1 MQPNDDQRAQQREH
15 SEPRE
20 GTRAVPRFVLIWI
33 AALIVWGVG
42 YYTWQIGKPMLGGDS
57 RSVVELPAAGAA
69 VDGEA
74 LFGVHCSAC
83 HQASGQGVPGA
94 FPPLVGSHWVQ
105 GDPAV
110 PVAIVHDGL
119 QGPIEVEG
127 QSFQGVM
134 PAFAG
139 KLSNAEIAGI
149 ITYARQAWGN
159 DADPVDASL
168 VESHAEEFGER
179 GAWSALELSEHFE
192 TP

>member
-1 MQPNDDQRAQQREH
+1 MQPNDDHRAQQREH

-20 GTRAVPRFVLIWI
+20 GNRSVPRLVIVWI
-33 AALIVWGVG
+33 AVLIVWGVG
-42 YYTWQIGKPMLGGDS
+42 YYAWQIGKPMLGGDS
-57 RSVVELPAAGAA
+57 RSVVEQPVAGAA

-94 FPPLVGSHWVQ
+94 FPPLVGSHWLQ

-127 QSFQGVM
+127 KTFQGVM
-134 PAFAG
+134 PAFASQ
-139 KLSNAEIAGI
+139 LSNAEIAGVI
-149 ITYARQAWGN
+149 SYARQAWGN

-168 VESHAEEFGER
+168 VELYAEEYGER
-179 GAWSALELSEHFE
+179 GAWSAEELSEHFE

>member
-1 MQPNDDQRAQQREH
+1 MEPNDHRAQQREH
-15 SEPRE
+15 PEPQE
-20 GTRAVPRFVLIWI
+20 GTHSVPRIVMLWI
-33 AALIVWGVG
+33 AILIVWGVG
-42 YYTWQIGKPMLGGDS
+42 YYAWQIGKPMLGGDS
-57 RSVVELPAAGAA
+57 RSVVEKPAAGADI
-69 VDGEA
+69 DGEA

-94 FPPLVGSHWVQ
+94 FPPLVDSHWLQ

-127 QSFQGVM
+127 KSFQGVM

-139 KLSNAEIAGI
+139 KLSSAEIAGVI
-149 ITYARQAWGN
+149 SYARQAWGN
-159 DADPVDASL
+159 DAEAVEASL
-168 VESHAEEFGER
+168 VESHVEEFGER
-179 GAWSALELSEHFE
+179 GAWSADELSKNFK